1 MPNKNLF
8 KIWNNFNLFQ
18 ILKSLVGLLFL
29 GHSHV
34 HTHSHSHEAKQN
46 QEDEED
52 VVFVDQMKSVVS
64 HSARSDFI
72 RSVKEIDKLKEK
84 VHQDTS
90 DYVSIILLD
99 STNSVIKKKTGCNI
113 LCKICYSSNQSKM
126 LKNN

>member
-1 MPNKNLF
+1 
-8 KIWNNFNLFQ
+8 
-18 ILKSLVGLLFL
+18 LFL

-72 RSVKEIDKLKEK
+72 MSVKEINKLKEK

-90 DYVSIILLD
+90 DQTLLD
-99 STNSVIKKKTGCNI
+99 STSSVIKKKTGCNI